1 MVDLG
6 ECITVLVTS
15 EQAEQNQAWSHS
27 SDEALG
33 GALPTTPTS
42 KTLLLCLGYWNAV
55 TVGCTAAWQHCDAS
69 HNGTRAAAHALWLNK
84 GSLAQLYMAC

>member
-15 EQAEQNQAWSHS
+15 EQAAQNQAWSHS

-42 KTLLLCLGYWNAV
+42 NPLCIAVMLLLHCRNMLLLQFNDKACT
-55 TVGCTAAWQHCDAS
+55 TVA
-69 HNGTRAAAHALWLNK
+69 
-84 GSLAQLYMAC
+84 